1 MKKIYKKINY
11 VFLTSGIFLIG
22 VLINVISSRTDRGSS
37 VENVFADTPPVF
49 TPEQIATWISVG
61 GDAGNGPGDFG
72 GDATGGSGSSGG
84 GPS

>member
-22 VLINVISSRTDRGSS
+22 ILINVISSRTDTNPS

-61 GDAGNGPGDFG
+61 GDAGAGGPGDFG
-72 GDATGGSGSSGG
+72 GDSTGGTGSGS
-84 GPS
+84 